1 MYFGSVYV
9 MLYLYMLY
17 ILYMLYLHNYL
28 CTLEVCM

>member
-9 MLYLYMLY
+9 VPYLLMPY

-28 CTLEVCM
+28 CTLEVYM